1 MPTCFCTRI
10 RGTWYMIQPG
20 ENYDCVLYCVIRRP
34 KWYTRYNTY
43 QGYIFTSHL
52 LSSAF
57 ISLSFLLIVVTQI
70 LCHIYSRLSS
80 RLPTLRFVPFF
91 FIAGKLQPSLPG
103 SSTRVELRL
112 RALGALSSSVY
123 PLLFLRIDSK
133 SHRGAIRTQGPTL
146 AASEGNRT
154 TGATYAPGLCI
165 RM

>member
-1 MPTCFCTRI
+1 MWQC
-10 RGTWYMIQPG
+10 IQHIYETPEILRSIFSTDSCLQSDNG
-20 ENYDCVLYCVIRRP
+20 VSTSN
-34 KWYTRYNTY
+34 TRYNTY

-123 PLLFLRIDSK
+123 PFLFLRIDSK